1 MNDENK
7 LKILKFNLQILGNHE
22 NEYLIHLLNV
32 AKDKLKNKYG
42 IEVGDSLED
51 ADIQI
56 QYAAYQYRKRA
67 SNDPMPKMLEEDLKS
82 RFIRK
87 EKENV

>member
-22 NEYLIHLLNV
+22 DEYLSHLLSV
-32 AKDKLKNKYG
+32 AKDKLKNQYG

-82 RFIRK
+82 RFLRK
-87 EKENV
+87 EKENA

>member
-22 NEYLIHLLNV
+22 NEYLLHLLNV
-32 AKDKLKNKYG
+32 AKYKLKKKYG